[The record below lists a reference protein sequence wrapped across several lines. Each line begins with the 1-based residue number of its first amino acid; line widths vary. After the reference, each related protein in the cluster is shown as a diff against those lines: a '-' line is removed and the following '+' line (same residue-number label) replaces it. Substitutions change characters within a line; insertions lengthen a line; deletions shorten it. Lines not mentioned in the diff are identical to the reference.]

1 MDSWESESEK
11 LLESSMSEAGLDR
24 GVRKMIRNRGEVRSL
39 AGQLCGKMAWR
50 GLLGCLL
57 GVSLLFLAACGN
69 PVAPDAEP
77 PAASLSGSEDSDR
90 ELYIYCEIGERLQ
103 MIDEDGKL
111 SGLTVDV
118 VREIQKRVGNND
130 PIEVV
135 PWARGYDDALSNP
148 NTILFSMSRTKERN
162 HLFDWVGPV
171 SEITFGFWA
180 LADSTLTI
188 SSLDDAKK
196 VGAIGVYQ
204 NDVRDLYLT
213 EAGFTNLE
221 RTTDQVQSYKKLLSG
236 RIDLYAESAAGIE
249 GDAARAGATPGQV
262 KMLYPFLTTQLF
274 IAISK
279 GTPPE
284 VTQVW
289 REAFAQMQADGTFKK
304 LYKKYYPERELPG
317 PEIVNFE

>member
-1 MDSWESESEK
+1 MTRKKGDK
-11 LLESSMSEAGLDR
+11 R
-24 GVRKMIRNRGEVRSL
+24 GL
-39 AGQLCGKMAWR
+39 AGRSFGKMAWR
-50 GLLGCLL
+50 GLPGCLL
-57 GVSLLFLAACGN
+57 GASLFFLAACGN
-69 PVAPDAEP
+69 QAAPDADHP
-77 PAASLSGSEDSDR
+77 PDSATESEDFAR

-103 MIDEDGKL
+103 MIDEDGEL

-135 PWARGYDDALSNP
+135 PWARGYDDALNNP

-188 SSLDDAKK
+188 NSLDDAKK

-249 GDAARAGATPGQV
+249 GDAPRAGATPDQV

-279 GTPPE
+279 GTPPDI
-284 VTQVW
+284 TRDW

-317 PEIVNFE
+317 PEIVDFE